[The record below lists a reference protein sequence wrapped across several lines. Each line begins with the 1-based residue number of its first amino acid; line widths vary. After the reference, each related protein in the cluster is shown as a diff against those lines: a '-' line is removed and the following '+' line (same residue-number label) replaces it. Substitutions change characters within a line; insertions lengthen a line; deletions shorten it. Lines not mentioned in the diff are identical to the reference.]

1 MRTVMST
8 TSLYA
13 ISDNDRASP
22 GALWAGRVIS
32 GLVVAFLL
40 MDAGMK
46 LVPLDIVLSASNEFG
61 IPSHLTR
68 GLGVLLLICT
78 LLYAFP
84 RTSVLGAILLT
95 GYLGGALYT
104 HLRIDSPLFTHVLFG
119 VYVGVLAWGG
129 LWLRNPRLRALMP
142 WQHA

>member
-1 MRTVMST
+1 MST

-13 ISDNDRASP
+13 IADHGQASP
-22 GALWAGRVIS
+22 GALWAGRIIS

-40 MDAGMK
+40 IDAGMK
-46 LVPLDIVLSASNEFG
+46 LVPLDIVVTTGNELG
-61 IPSHLTR
+61 IPSHLNR
-68 GLGVLLLICT
+68 GLGVLLLVCT

-84 RTSVLGAILLT
+84 HTSVLGAILLT

-142 WQHA
+142 WQRA

>member
-1 MRTVMST
+1 MDDLAAESRPST
-8 TSLYA
+8 
-13 ISDNDRASP
+13 P
-22 GALWAGRVIS
+22 ALWTGRGIS
-32 GLVVAFLL
+32 AIVVLFMLF
-40 MDAGMK
+40 DGIIK
-46 LVPLDIVLSASNEFG
+46 LAPLDIVLQTNAELGWPAS
-61 IPSHLTR
+61 I
-68 GLGVLLLICT
+68 GLMRTLGLIG
-78 LLYAFP
+78 LIAASLYAVP

-129 LWLRNPRLRALMP
+129 LWLRNPRLRALLP